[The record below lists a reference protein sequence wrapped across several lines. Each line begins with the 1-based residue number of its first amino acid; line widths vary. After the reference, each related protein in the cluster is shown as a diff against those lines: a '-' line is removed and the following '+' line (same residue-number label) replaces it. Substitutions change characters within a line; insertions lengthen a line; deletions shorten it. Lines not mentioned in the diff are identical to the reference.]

1 MVATVSAHQLGEFSK
16 IPSDASECNLQVV
29 HITEKTSLRMRR
41 LCKLLAVLTTLG
53 LLAHMDQMR
62 MDPKHQFAAQY
73 VLSRA
78 ANERREREALLAAAV
93 NMSHFAMTSANLQP
107 VLGGNGAGATGTHA
121 STLSCSPTA
130 EGVNSD
136 PSTRISTPAEM
147 KLEHSSNIRSLHEVI
162 MSKWCSVI

>member
-1 MVATVSAHQLGEFSK
+1 MQ
-16 IPSDASECNLQVV
+16 IPELVKLKFHVV
-29 HITEKTSLRMRR
+29 FK
-41 LCKLLAVLTTLG
+41 TLG

-107 VLGGNGAGATGTHA
+107 VLGGSGTGASGTHA
-121 STLSCSPTA
+121 STLPCSPSV
-130 EGVNSD
+130 EGVTSVS
-136 PSTRISTPAEM
+136 STKTSTQAEM
-147 KLEHSSNIRSLHEVI
+147 KLEQSSNIRSLHEVLRFQLQAI
-162 MSKWCSVI
+162 LYSY

>member
-1 MVATVSAHQLGEFSK
+1 
-16 IPSDASECNLQVV
+16 
-29 HITEKTSLRMRR
+29 
-41 LCKLLAVLTTLG
+41 
-53 LLAHMDQMR
+53 

-147 KLEHSSNIRSLHEVI
+147 KLEHSSNIRSLHEVLRFQLQAI
-162 MSKWCSVI
+162 LYSY

>member
-1 MVATVSAHQLGEFSK
+1 
-16 IPSDASECNLQVV
+16 
-29 HITEKTSLRMRR
+29 
-41 LCKLLAVLTTLG
+41 
-53 LLAHMDQMR
+53 MDQMR

-107 VLGGNGAGATGTHA
+107 VLGGSGGAATGAHA

-130 EGVNSD
+130 EGVNSN

-147 KLEHSSNIRSLHEVI
+147 KLEHSSNIRPLHEVLNMEVLQRLI
-162 MSKWCSVI
+162 MFHSIYFLG